1 LARARTPPPEKK
13 QQPKNTPPPPTH
25 PPNHNKSA
33 TTPSGCLT
41 LDRALGG
48 GYPRGRIVE
57 IFGPE
62 SSGKTTLALH
72 AVAEAQRAGGTAV
85 FVDAEHAFDAAYAR
99 RLGVNA
105 DELIVSQPDHGEQA
119 FNIMDD
125 LIRSGAVDVVVV
137 DSVSALVPRSEID
150 GDIGMPAIGA
160 QARLMSQALRKVAG
174 NASKSGV
181 TVIFINQLRYKV
193 GVIYGSPETTS
204 GGQALKFYAS
214 CRLDIRAREKIMEA
228 GRAEPVGVRARVKV
242 VKNKVAAPF
251 EVAEFDILF
260 GEGIHALGCV
270 LDAAEASGVVERRVS
285 FFSLCFCRCVCVF
298 FACSHAA
305 ACFGASSPH
314 TPCTR
319 VPLPHHNTQQGAWY
333 YFGEQR
339 LGQGR
344 DRALGALREDGALAA
359 LVEARVRE
367 HMAARRQQ
375 RQQGDGGPGL
385 GDEVDDE
392 AALAAAEEEEREHA
406 AALLESAAARAR
418 ELLGEEE
425 REQELEMATV
435 SASVSQLQD

>member
-1 LARARTPPPEKK
+1 MKTTQSLSPRATRDANAPTRTPP
-13 QQPKNTPPPPTH
+13 QKNQK
-25 PPNHNKSA
+25 NSA

-99 RLGVNA
+99 RLGVKA

-150 GDIGMPAIGA
+150 GDIGVPAIGA

-214 CRLDIRAREKIMEA
+214 CRLDIRAKEKIMEA
-228 GRAEPVGVRARVKV
+228 GRAEPIGVRARVKV

-270 LDAAEASGVVERRVS
+270 LDAAEATGVVARRVS
-285 FFSLCFCRCVCVF
+285 FFRFS
-298 FACSHAA
+298 FALS
-305 ACFGASSPH
+305 FLLF
-314 TPCTR
+314 PC
-319 VPLPHHNTQQGAWY
+319 LAHLNHNNTATTTNQQPKKNNKG
-333 YFGEQR
+333 R
-339 LGQGR
+339 L
-344 DRALGALREDGALAA
+344 
-359 LVEARVRE
+359 V
-367 HMAARRQQ
+367 
-375 RQQGDGGPGL
+375 
-385 GDEVDDE
+385 
-392 AALAAAEEEEREHA
+392 
-406 AALLESAAARAR
+406 LLWRAAARPRAR
-418 ELLGEEE
+418 PRAGRAARGRRAVRGGRGARARAHGGEPAAGGPSGAAV
-425 REQELEMATV
+425 RRGRRR
-435 SASVSQLQD
+435 

>member
-1 LARARTPPPEKK
+1 MLLRLSWSRETRRPRGHSRSPLS
-13 QQPKNTPPPPTH
+13 PKPNPNTPPPPQ
-25 PPNHNKSA
+25 NNNNNSA

-85 FVDAEHAFDAAYAR
+85 FIDAEHAFDAAYAR
-99 RLGVNA
+99 RLGVRA

-150 GDIGMPAIGA
+150 GDIGVPAIGA

-181 TVIFINQLRYKV
+181 TVIFINQLRFKV

-204 GGQALKFYAS
+204 GGQALKYYAS
-214 CRLDIRAREKIMEA
+214 CRLDIRAKEKIMEA

-251 EVAEFDILF
+251 EIAEFDILF

-270 LDAAEASGVVERRVS
+270 LDTAEAVGVVARRVS
-285 FFSLCFCRCVCVF
+285 RHHEHVV
-298 FACSHAA
+298 AA
-305 ACFGASSPH
+305 DPLSGRAKRVDDAH
-314 TPCTR
+314 THTN
-319 VPLPHHNTQQGAWY
+319 PHHPITTGRLLLLGRAKAGPRARAHACGAAR
-333 YFGEQR
+333 GC
-339 LGQGR
+339 GAV
-344 DRALGALREDGALAA
+344 RA
-359 LVEARVRE
+359 ARVA
-367 HMAARRQQ
+367 H
-375 RQQGDGGPGL
+375 
-385 GDEVDDE
+385 
-392 AALAAAEEEEREHA
+392 
-406 AALLESAAARAR
+406 ARAH
-418 ELLGEEE
+418 GG
-425 REQELEMATV
+425 A
-435 SASVSQLQD
+435 A